1 MFNTRCLITDIVCA
15 MHESMIRVYKLAES
29 KGITSQAALARILN
43 VSSQRIK
50 NWETRG
56 ISKEGA
62 MIAAEI
68 FNSDVNF
75 IYSGIG
81 EEKRKIEDEK
91 TINDYS
97 SNKSTDEAGITIQQ
111 YSDVRGAMGVG
122 ILLRDQPGQITKLSV
137 NEEWLNKNVPFNSG
151 KQNLAIVTGFG
162 DSMRGM
168 FNSGDPLLI
177 DTGVKTLDYDGVYFF
192 RVGSEGFIKRL
203 QRIPGDGIRAISTNK
218 EYESWTI
225 TKDMDFEVFGRVLK
239 VWNSEDF

>member
-1 MFNTRCLITDIVCA
+1 MTDFKFITDRLKFAISEKEKA
-15 MHESMIRVYKLAES
+15 DNIR
-29 KGITSQAALARILN
+29 ITN
-43 VSSQRIK
+43 
-50 NWETRG
+50 
-56 ISKEGA
+56 A
-62 MIAAEI
+62 MIAKAAGVSRTSVTHWMNGGGISAPQARLVADYLGVNPIWLEI
-68 FNSDVNF
+68 GKGD
-75 IYSGIG
+75 IYKNNNNASND
-81 EEKRKIEDEK
+81 DELV
-91 TINDYS
+91 IN
-97 SNKSTDEAGITIQQ
+97 Q
-111 YSDVRGAMGVG
+111 YIDVRGAMGSG

-137 NEEWLNKNVPFNSG
+137 NEEWLNKNVPFNTG

>member
-1 MFNTRCLITDIVCA
+1 MTDFKFITDRLKFAISEKEKA
-15 MHESMIRVYKLAES
+15 DNMR
-29 KGITSQAALARILN
+29 ITN
-43 VSSQRIK
+43 
-50 NWETRG
+50 
-56 ISKEGA
+56 A
-62 MIAAEI
+62 MIAKAAGVSRTSVTHWMNGGGISAPQARLVADYLGVNPIWLEI
-68 FNSDVNF
+68 GKGD
-75 IYSGIG
+75 IYKNNNNASND
-81 EEKRKIEDEK
+81 DELV
-91 TINDYS
+91 IN
-97 SNKSTDEAGITIQQ
+97 Q
-111 YSDVRGAMGVG
+111 YIDVRGAMGSG

-137 NEEWLNKNVPFNSG
+137 NEEWLNKNVPFNTG

>member
-1 MFNTRCLITDIVCA
+1 MEFREWLQVQMDKREINAT
-15 MHESMIRVYKLAES
+15 
-29 KGITSQAALARILN
+29 ALATAINENQPTIYRILTGETKN
-43 VSSQRIK
+43 PRLRI
-50 NWETRG
+50 
-56 ISKEGA
+56 ISKLE
-62 MIAAEI
+62 
-68 FNSDVNF
+68 NF
-75 IYSGIG
+75 FSEKFVG
-81 EEKRKIEDEK
+81 ENKADSRSADI
-91 TINDYS
+91 TIN
-97 SNKSTDEAGITIQQ
+97 Q
-111 YSDVRGAMGVG
+111 YNEIKASMGVG